1 MAKVWE
7 QLCSLDEVHVAFLG
21 GSITQGIQCSR
32 PYGEVFIQELN
43 AEREKRG
50 MASAT
55 HRRMGS
61 AGCTS
66 LWGMFCLEEI
76 LSKKPQLV
84 VLEYSV
90 NDYKDSKHREAY
102 EGLVRRVLAAGAL
115 PLVLILV
122 SQYDYS
128 CRSHMTKIGKHYG
141 VPVVD
146 AGIQL
151 LQGIGEGLYSWQ
163 QYSSDYIHPNNWGQ
177 EFIFRCCR
185 EALEEYDTPEYAE
198 LLKRD
203 PIFSKRYEDFHTAK
217 GAELTEVSPTY
228 EILFRGNELLLSY
241 ERTREPWTGMLEIR
255 IDGKYMDMIDTF
267 DFTAWGNSVVEFFY
281 ARGQGS
287 REEETTDLH
296 RLTLTY
302 VQRQKSEKVIV
313 YAIGSVRELQVP

>member
-7 QLCSLDEVHVAFLG
+7 LLCSQEDVHVAFLG
-21 GSITQGIQCSR
+21 GSITKGILCSR
-32 PYGEVFIQELN
+32 PYGEVFIAELN
-43 AEREKRG
+43 AERQKRG
-50 MASAT
+50 IKLAT
-55 HRRMGS
+55 HQRMGS

-76 LSKKPQLV
+76 LVRRPQLV

-90 NDYKDSKHREAY
+90 NDYKDSKHREAF
-102 EGLVRRVLAAGAL
+102 EGLVRRILAAGAL

-128 CRSHMTKIGKHYG
+128 CRSHMTKIGNRYG

-151 LQGIGEGLYSWQ
+151 LQGIGEGRYSWQ
-163 QYSSDYIHPNNWGQ
+163 QYSSDYIHPNFWGQ

-185 EALEEYDTPEYAE
+185 DALIAYEMPNVAS
-198 LLKRD
+198 LLD
-203 PIFSKRYEDFHTAK
+203 NEPMFSKRYEKFYTVK
-217 GAELTEVSPTY
+217 GAELTEASPTY
-228 EILFRGNELLLSY
+228 EIMFRGNELLLSY
-241 ERTREPWTGMLEIR
+241 ERTKEAWTGMLEVR
-255 IDGKYMDMIDTF
+255 IDGKYVDMIDTF

-281 ARGQGS
+281 AGGQGS